1 MEAKDL
7 AAALV
12 GLPVF
17 AGLNERELGRVV
29 EAARRRKLDKD
40 DTLFEQG
47 DPPEAFFLLLSGR
60 LKVGQVT
67 PEGRHVIV
75 RYIGPRE
82 MAGCVAVCGG
92 LSYPGTAVAVE
103 DSWVLA
109 WSRMA
114 VARLTERYPIIALNV
129 MRIMGSRM
137 QELQQRLREMQTER
151 VERRIAHALARL
163 AGQAGRRS
171 ESGVEIDFPL
181 SRQDLAEM
189 TGTTL
194 HTVSRTLSAWEGQGI
209 LDLGRQRVTIVKPHA
224 VVAIAGD
231 LGDAA

>member
-1 MEAKDL
+1 MEAGDL

-29 EAARRRKLDKD
+29 GAARRRKLDKD

-92 LSYPGTAVAVE
+92 LSYPGTAVAIE
-103 DSWVLA
+103 DSWVLS
-109 WSRMA
+109 WSRAA
-114 VARLTERYPIIALNV
+114 VARLTERYPVIALNV

-171 ESGVEIDFPL
+171 GSAVEIDFPL

>member
-1 MEAKDL
+1 MEAEDL

>member
-1 MEAKDL
+1 MEAEDL

-29 EAARRRKLDKD
+29 EAARRRELDKD